1 LLVVLTILSINFV
14 IFVKFYST
22 VGSDPV
28 LSSLYSFTFPLI
40 PLSQRGE
47 GDGNSQNNCQWKIRF
62 GKVRLKICLAR

>member
-47 GDGNSQNNCQWKIRF
+47 GDGKIENSCQWK
-62 GKVRLKICLAR
+62 VRLFELRLG